1 MRSAA
6 RLPGRLYALILPL
19 IYPGPLNHLSKEIK

>member
-1 MRSAA
+1 MRSVTG
-6 RLPGRLYALILPL
+6 LPGRLCALILPL